1 MRRQALKWGLWHSG
15 DGWYILSQFCCS
27 KYHNKSGTWICPP
40 QSPNMFVCM
49 CVLYVCMWVNIL
61 HMYFNVFVLS
71 LYIHIIWT
79 SYISPKVSPNVYVCM
94 WMNVSY
100 IYYYLRYIYTHIL
113 YDHITH
119 THGFG
124 FHCHLV
130 SLSLRDIYT
139 SVAKTLTKRS
149 DYPTHLSTSILES
162 WVPSYPHLLRSPSPP
177 PPPRSLEVDFLL
189 CEQIWFSFSLPV
201 FQQTQSS
208 SGSESAEP
216 DPSLRSDLYNTIV
229 SVAHQNFVSTMAE
242 TKKSKWFSQ

>member
-1 MRRQALKWGLWHSG
+1 MRKQTLEWGLWYSG

-71 LYIHIIWT
+71 IYTYYMNILYISQSLSKCIC
-79 SYISPKVSPNVYVCM
+79 VYV
-94 WMNVSY
+94 NEYITY
-100 IYYYLRYIYTHIL
+100 IYIIVFAIYTHIL

-119 THGFG
+119 THSFG

-139 SVAKTLTKRS
+139 SVAETLAKRS
-149 DYPTHLSTSILES
+149 YYPTHLSTSILES

-177 PPPRSLEVDFLL
+177 PRSLEVDVLL
-189 CEQIWFSFSLPV
+189 CELLWFSFSFPV

-208 SGSESAEP
+208 SGS
-216 DPSLRSDLYNTIV
+216 
-229 SVAHQNFVSTMAE
+229 
-242 TKKSKWFSQ
+242 

>member
-1 MRRQALKWGLWHSG
+1 MNILYISQSLSKCVCVYVNECII
-15 DGWYILSQFCCS
+15 YIL
-27 KYHNKSGTWICPP
+27 
-40 QSPNMFVCM
+40 
-49 CVLYVCMWVNIL
+49 
-61 HMYFNVFVLS
+61 LS
-71 LYIHIIWT
+71 SI
-79 SYISPKVSPNVYVCM
+79 
-94 WMNVSY
+94 
-100 IYYYLRYIYTHIL
+100 YIYTHIL